1 MLESWEQPDR
11 AAYTAPSI
19 VVALDEVTLAKI
31 DQEERA
37 DGHASA
43 VEGSRARAEAA
54 SDLLRPGRTLRS
66 GWRGRSVPR
75 RRATSTR
82 TRRLLMAAQTPLAFE
97 PVHQLRDRMTKG
109 EITPVDIIEGYLNR
123 IARYDAK
130 LHAYI
135 DIYADEARAAA
146 HAAAAA
152 MAAGHRIGPFHGI
165 PVAVEDFVE
174 ITGRLTTGGCRA
186 WTTAV
191 RPIPRPW
198 WRRWLR
204 RA

>member
-1 MLESWEQPDR
+1 
-11 AAYTAPSI
+11 
-19 VVALDEVTLAKI
+19 
-31 DQEERA
+31 
-37 DGHASA
+37 
-43 VEGSRARAEAA
+43 
-54 SDLLRPGRTLRS
+54 
-66 GWRGRSVPR
+66 
-75 RRATSTR
+75 
-82 TRRLLMAAQTPLAFE
+82 MAAQTQLAFE

-109 EITPVDIIEGYLNR
+109 EITPVDIVEGYLDR

-152 MAAGHRIGPFHGI
+152 MASGHRIGPFHGI
-165 PVAVEDFVE
+165 PVAVKDLVE
-174 ITGRLTTGGCRA
+174 IAGRVTTGAVGPG
-186 WTTAV
+186 TTAA